1 MTAELT
7 GFPSLRRAVL
17 AAACLLVSLL
27 ALLLVLASAGSA
39 ASFEE
44 AEIVTKSGVRSF
56 QVEIATTDE
65 ERVKGLMFRKSLPEG
80 TGMLFDFGEERI
92 VVMWMKNT
100 YVPLDMIFIRA
111 DGTIARIAENTT
123 PLSEAQISSGT
134 PVKGVLEVVAGTAR
148 KYGIAPGDRVGH
160 RFFSAR

>member
-1 MTAELT
+1 MAADLL
-7 GFPSLRRAVL
+7 GFLGLRRLVL
-17 AAACLLVSLL
+17 AAACLL
-27 ALLLVLASAGSA
+27 ALVSAGHA

-44 AEIVTKSGVRSF
+44 AEIVTKTGVRSF

-65 ERVKGLMFRKSLPEG
+65 ERMKGLMYRQSVPEG
-80 TGMLFDFGEERI
+80 TGMLFDFGKEQI

-100 YVPLDMIFIRA
+100 PASLDMIFIRA

-123 PLSEAQISSGT
+123 PFSEARINSGS

-148 KYGIAPGDRVGH
+148 KYGIAPGDKVGH
-160 RFFSAR
+160 RFFSGR

>member
-1 MTAELT
+1 MFADLS

-17 AAACLLVSLL
+17 AAACLL
-27 ALLLVLASAGSA
+27 AVLSAGNSRA

-44 AEIVTKSGVRSF
+44 AEIVTKSGVRTF
-56 QVEIATTDE
+56 QVEVATSDE
-65 ERVKGLMFRKSLPEG
+65 ERMKGLMFRKSLPEG
-80 TGMLFDFGEERI
+80 AGMLFDFGKEQM

-100 YVPLDMIFIRA
+100 YVSLDMIFIRA

-123 PLSEAQISSGT
+123 PLSEAHINAGT

-148 KYGIAPGDRVGH
+148 KYGIAPGDKVGH
-160 RFFSAR
+160 RFFSGR

>member
-1 MTAELT
+1 
-7 GFPSLRRAVL
+7 
-17 AAACLLVSLL
+17 
-27 ALLLVLASAGSA
+27 
-39 ASFEE
+39 
-44 AEIVTKSGVRSF
+44 
-56 QVEIATTDE
+56 
-65 ERVKGLMFRKSLPEG
+65 
-80 TGMLFDFGEERI
+80 MLFDFGEERI